1 MTTSNGTES
10 SDAQLI
16 AARKAMVPNRL
27 KDKVKRGELA
37 HSCSLKMISNV
48 EAVHFIGLAGYDA
61 VLLDL
66 EHGSFSL
73 DTANQL
79 SCAALLVGITP
90 IVRVPANTSDWIS
103 RALDGG
109 AQAVIVPHVQN
120 AQEAENVVRYARF
133 TPQGE
138 RSATGGM
145 PIMRYANVPPKY
157 ANIACNENITV
168 ICMVESIKAVECVDS
183 IAAVPGVDILLVGHG
198 DLTQDMGIPGEYD
211 DPRVGE
217 AFAKVCAASK
227 KASIN
232 GRKVYVG
239 MGGLHTRPDLQ
250 EKLAKKH
257 PEARF
262 AMSGADSGFLLA
274 GIMGGG
280 KVSQGVS
287 ASVLSQG

>member
-1 MTTSNGTES
+1 MTLSKGKALDEV
-10 SDAQLI
+10 QLA
-16 AARKAMVPNRL
+16 AARKAMVPNVLR
-27 KDKVKRGELA
+27 DKTRRGGLA

-48 EAVHFIGLAGYDA
+48 EAVHFIALAGYDA

-79 SCAALLVGITP
+79 SCAALLAGITP

-133 TPQGE
+133 APLGE

-145 PIMRYANVPPKY
+145 PIMRYANLPPRY

-168 ICMVESIKAVECVDS
+168 ICMVESVKAVECVES
-183 IAAVPGVDILLVGHG
+183 IAAVPGVDVILVGHG

-217 AFAKVCAASK
+217 AFARVCAAAK
-227 KASIN
+227 KASVN
-232 GRKVYVG
+232 GRKVHVG

-250 EKLAKKH
+250 EKLVKKH

-280 KVSQGVS
+280 KISQGVS
-287 ASVLSQG
+287 AGVLA